1 MNNNYV
7 TLRGVGGWVRRNVTK
22 RDRVGGWVKNGHFR
36 RDVIMQWPLIQ
47 ILKLFNNNN
56 KNLTNQHFNFFHF
69 SEVLKFKQKKHILF
83 QIISNS
89 TLHGSLGLPTLWIYH

>member
-36 RDVIMQWPLIQ
+36 RDVIMQWPLTSLTTLESAPKMLPVGI
-47 ILKLFNNNN
+47 N
-56 KNLTNQHFNFFHF
+56 KQ
-69 SEVLKFKQKKHILF
+69 
-83 QIISNS
+83 
-89 TLHGSLGLPTLWIYH
+89 